1 MLAAFKDSPTG
12 LKDSAADLRDSAAGL
27 RDLVADLRDSAT
39 DLKNLPGGL
48 KDLVG
53 TARRGG
59 RPLGHD
65 STSVQPGP
73 AAGHHPLVSHVCPQ
87 PRGNSPWSENPP
99 DRAEFNET
107 RDKVNEA
114 LGGLKHPA

>member
-1 MLAAFKDSPTG
+1 MAKSVRDLLAAFKDSPAG
-12 LKDSAADLRDSAAGL
+12 LKDSAADLKDSA
-27 RDLVADLRDSAT
+27 ADLRDSAT

-65 STSVQPGP
+65 STSVQLGP